1 MGVDGLL
8 SDHLFIESNAEAI
21 AEILLEVQERTIAE
35 LYALKGSKSAEE
47 FIKFIEELD
56 VKGIILA
63 KAENAIAIF
72 EASHSGMLQSIQ
84 GFADLAEETLQ
95 TLVNYNRDSLLS
107 QLDNMA
113 QIVKKEVVN
122 GAIAG
127 SPTKAVLDKVRGQG
141 ALSKPQL
148 QTLINTSMNEYSRN
162 VTKLMIDKMPSDTK
176 YVYIGALDERTRPEC
191 LDMMSAGA
199 LTEAE
204 INTQFG
210 GGVFSEGGG
219 YNCRHKWEIS
229 VQDKFG
235 HDPEGA
241 KNLKDKLN

>member
-1 MGVDGLL
+1 M
-8 SDHLFIESNAEAI
+8 SDQLFIESNADLI
-21 AEILLEVQERTIAE
+21 TDIILEVQERTISE
-35 LYALKGSKSAEE
+35 LYALRGNKSAEE
-47 FIKFIEELD
+47 FINFIERLN
-56 VKGIILA
+56 VKEVILS

-72 EASHSGMLQSIQ
+72 ESTHSGMLQSIQ
-84 GFADLAEETLQ
+84 GFADLSEETLQ
-95 TLVNYNRDSLLS
+95 VLVNYNRDSLLS

-113 QIVKKEVVN
+113 QIVKKEVIN

-141 ALSKPQL
+141 SLSKAQL

-176 YVYIGALDERTRPEC
+176 YVYIGALDDRTRPEC
-191 LDMMSAGA
+191 LEMMSAGE

-204 INTQFG
+204 IESKFG
-210 GGVFSEGGG
+210 SGVFSEGGG

-235 HDPEGA
+235 HDPDGA
-241 KNLKDKLN
+241 KAKLDKLN